1 VDRNASPPASPTAW
15 YSYALVRV
23 VPRVERGECINVG
36 VVLFARTRRYLAAR
50 VALDHARLRALA
62 PDADLPLI
70 ERHLD
75 NFLAICA
82 GDPAGGPLAALPL
95 SERFHWLT
103 APRSTII
110 QTSPVHIG
118 RSDDPAVALEDL
130 LDRYVRLPA
139 VPVADSATGETTG

>member
-1 VDRNASPPASPTAW
+1 MDRNASPPASPTVW

-50 VALDHARLRALA
+50 VALDRDRLLALA

-82 GDPAGGPLAALPL
+82 GDPAGGPLAALPP

-110 QTSPVHIG
+110 QTSPVHTG
-118 RSDDPAVALEDL
+118 RSADPAAALEEL
-130 LDRYVRLPA
+130 LEHYVRLRPITVEHA
-139 VPVADSATGETTG
+139 ATPK

>member
-1 VDRNASPPASPTAW
+1 VDRNASPPAPPTVW

-50 VALDHARLRALA
+50 VALDRNRLLALA

-82 GDPAGGPLAALPL
+82 GNPAGGPLAALPP

-118 RSDDPAVALEDL
+118 RSEDPALALEEL
-130 LDRYVRLPA
+130 LDGYVRLRPA
-139 VPVADSATGETTG
+139 AITSDETSK